1 MKKFIVGMLAGVSL
15 LTCAISAEAKD
26 LELFVRNRPFE
37 GVIVNQA
44 GGINASL
51 GDLLQSL
58 GYSWTVS
65 GRTINIVKEK
75 FADSAEVPQLSGR
88 YTLNMDGVGLPV
100 TVKDINGVT
109 CVNVEAFAKA
119 AGLHYKAN
127 HALGCADLTAP
138 VDKSKIVDTTSSTK
152 AKAVAKKAKGGPVTT
167 DGKDGKSPLRIIDM
181 PYSDTSIPGRFE
193 GLVRTSA
200 VLSNTGKKD
209 ITNVSMKLSVCNYNG
224 DPYYTW
230 EQHAAVIK
238 AGDTYNFQPNPEV
251 WHNFTGIVL
260 QPKMTIVH
268 DAVDE
273 GEAEANAEAQQ

>member
-1 MKKFIVGMLAGVSL
+1 MKKFIVGMMAGLCL
-15 LTCAISAEAKD
+15 LTCAGSAEAKD

-65 GRTINIVKEK
+65 GRTVNIVKEK
-75 FADSAEVPQLSGR
+75 FADNAEVPQLSGR
-88 YTLNMDGVGLPV
+88 YTLTMDGTGLPV

-138 VDKSKIVDTTSSTK
+138 VDKSKIVDTSAAKPK
-152 AKAVAKKAKGGPVTT
+152 AAAGKKAPGGPVVT
-167 DGKDGKSPLRIIDM
+167 DGYDGKSPLRIVDM
-181 PYSDTSIPGRFE
+181 PYSDTSVPGQRFE

-200 VLSNTGKKD
+200 VLTNTGKKD
-209 ITNVSMKLSVCNYNG
+209 ITNVKMTLSVCNYNG
-224 DPYYTW
+224 DSYYSW

-238 AGDTYNFQPNPEV
+238 AGATYNFQPDPEV
-251 WHNFTGIVL
+251 WHNFSGITL
-260 QPKMTIVH
+260 HPKMNIVH
-268 DAVDE
+268 DPIEEEVPEEE
-273 GEAEANAEAQQ
+273 GK

>member
-1 MKKFIVGMLAGVSL
+1 MKKFIVGMMAGLCL
-15 LTCAISAEAKD
+15 LTCAGVAEAGE

-37 GVIVNQA
+37 GVVVNQA

-65 GRTINIVKEK
+65 GRELTIVKGK
-75 FADSAEVPQLSGR
+75 FADDAEVPALSGR
-88 YTLNMDGVGLPV
+88 YTLMMDGKGLPV

-138 VDKSKIVDTTSSTK
+138 VDKSKIVDTTATVAK
-152 AKAVAKKAKGGPVTT
+152 AKTSKAAGGPVTT
-167 DGKDGKSPLRIIDM
+167 DGTDGKSPLRLIDM
-181 PYSDTSIPGRFE
+181 PYSDSSIPGQHYE

-200 VLSNTGKKD
+200 VITNTGSKD
-209 ITNVSMKLSVCNYNG
+209 ITNVHMKLDVCNYNN
-224 DPYYTW
+224 DVYTSW
-230 EQHAAVIK
+230 EQTAPVIK
-238 AGDTYNFQPNPEV
+238 AGATYNFNPDPPV
-251 WHNFTGIVL
+251 WHNFSQIVL
-260 QPKMTIVH
+260 HPKMTIVH
-268 DAVDE
+268 DPIPEDE
-273 GEAEANAEAQQ
+273 EEEDAKK